1 MRIRNYVILL
11 SVLVSSLR
19 VHCAKL
25 LPISIMF
32 IFWILFL
39 HSFLTFLTTLSPRL
53 YFTFT
58 IMVPFAVFAL
68 GIFCFRFLFCLW
80 PFSHSQFLLMEKWQL
95 NMDKHLSY
103 ALELERAAAW
113 GRNLMSVILWGLCAK
128 FGIRNS
134 SRSSSREISVNQHRR
149 DYFLFRVAF
158 LSYCSSTVQ
167 ENDPDNRRQTYAH
180 NSDHFVKSAA

>member
-134 SRSSSREISVNQHRR
+134 SRSSINIEEITSCFVSRFSLIAAP
-149 DYFLFRVAF
+149 LFKKTTQIIEGR
-158 LSYCSSTVQ
+158 LMHTI
-167 ENDPDNRRQTYAH
+167 RIIL
-180 NSDHFVKSAA
+180 